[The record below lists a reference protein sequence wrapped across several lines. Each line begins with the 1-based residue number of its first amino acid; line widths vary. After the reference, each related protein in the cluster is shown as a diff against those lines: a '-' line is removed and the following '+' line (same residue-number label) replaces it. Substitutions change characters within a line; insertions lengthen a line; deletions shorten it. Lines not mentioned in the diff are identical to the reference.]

1 MTTQS
6 IRYISRVHLDRKMNT
21 DMGKR
26 RQFSH
31 KEFLIIYIAVYH
43 LQDAGGYRQLLL
55 SVGYVIVTSFQ
66 RVQYGGLGDESD
78 SMEENLTNTPQSGDK
93 VNVSDSHTDNRYP

>member
-21 DMGKR
+21 DMGKGDN
-26 RQFSH
+26 S
-31 KEFLIIYIAVYH
+31 LIKNSNNLYSCISSSRCWRI
-43 LQDAGGYRQLLL
+43 RSTPL
-55 SVGYVIVTSFQ
+55 SVGYVLLLPSKEYNMEGWGT
-66 RVQYGGLGDESD
+66 SD

-93 VNVSDSHTDNRYP
+93 VNVKSDSHTDNRYP